1 MISIFVLED
10 DFLQQGRLETTI
22 AAIMKEKNWSY
33 KELTIFGKPQQLID
47 TIPEKGSHQI
57 FFLDIEIEKEEKK
70 GMEVANQIRQHNP
83 SAVIVFVTTHSEFMP
98 LTFQYQVSAL
108 DFIDKSLNPE
118 EFSHRI
124 ESALYYAMENSQKN
138 GQSEELFIFHSSE
151 TQFQVPFAEILYFET
166 SSTAHKLCLY
176 TYDERIEFYGSMTDI
191 VKMDKRLFQC
201 HRSFIV
207 NPANITRIDRKKRL
221 AYFRNNK
228 SCLISRTKLTK
239 LRAVIADQRRAK

>member
-47 TIPEKGSHQI
+47 AIPEKGSHQI
-57 FFLDIEIEKEEKK
+57 FFLDIEIKKEEKK
-70 GMEVANQIRQHNP
+70 GLEVANQIRQHNP

-124 ESALYYAMENSQKN
+124 ELALYYAMENSQKN
-138 GQSEELFIFHSSE
+138 GQSEELFF
-151 TQFQVPFAEILYFET
+151 PFI
-166 SSTAHKLCLY
+166 
-176 TYDERIEFYGSMTDI
+176 
-191 VKMDKRLFQC
+191 
-201 HRSFIV
+201 
-207 NPANITRIDRKKRL
+207 
-221 AYFRNNK
+221 
-228 SCLISRTKLTK
+228 
-239 LRAVIADQRRAK
+239 

>member
-10 DFLQQGRLETTI
+10 NFLQQGRLETTI

-57 FFLDIEIEKEEKK
+57 FFLDIEIKKEEKK
-70 GMEVANQIRQHNP
+70 GLEVANQIRQHNP

-118 EFSHRI
+118 
-124 ESALYYAMENSQKN
+124 
-138 GQSEELFIFHSSE
+138 
-151 TQFQVPFAEILYFET
+151 
-166 SSTAHKLCLY
+166 
-176 TYDERIEFYGSMTDI
+176 
-191 VKMDKRLFQC
+191 
-201 HRSFIV
+201 
-207 NPANITRIDRKKRL
+207 
-221 AYFRNNK
+221 
-228 SCLISRTKLTK
+228 
-239 LRAVIADQRRAK
+239 